1 MKGMIFDIQRSS
13 FVDGDGVRTTVF
25 FKGCNLKCKWCHNPE
40 SISKSIQKLFYKGKC
55 TSCGKCQD
63 VCPSNQKNCTLCG
76 KCTLYCPNDA
86 IEICGME
93 YTVNELFDE
102 IIRDKNYYDA
112 SNGGVT
118 FSGGEC
124 MLQIDVLS
132 EILKLCKQACINTAV
147 DTAGNVPYEYFEK
160 VIPYTDTFLYDIKCI
175 TESLHKEYTGVSNNQ
190 ILSNLKRLSNSFK
203 GKLVVRIPLIG
214 GFNDTDSEII
224 KIRDLLSSLKISN
237 VEILPYHKMGMHKY
251 EALNMEYAEFETI
264 SQEKIDYYNQILNK
278 KI

>member
-1 MKGMIFDIQRSS
+1 MRATIFDIQRGS
-13 FVDGDGVRTTVF
+13 FADGDGVRTTVF

-40 SISKSIQKLFYKGKC
+40 GISKSIQKLFYKEKC
-55 TSCGKCQD
+55 TSCKKCQD
-63 VCPSNQKNCTLCG
+63 ICPSNQKNCTLCG
-76 KCTLYCPNDA
+76 KCALYCPNDA
-86 IEICGME
+86 IEICGVE

-124 MLQIDVLS
+124 MLQIDFLS

-175 TESLHKEYTGVSNNQ
+175 TESLHKEYTGISNNQ

-203 GKLVVRIPLIG
+203 GKIVIRIPLIG
-214 GFNDTDSEII
+214 GFNDTDSEIL

-237 VEILPYHKMGMHKY
+237 VEILPYHKMGIHKY
-251 EALNMEYAEFETI
+251 EALNMEYTEFETI
-264 SQEKIDYYNQILNK
+264 SQEKINYYNQILNK

>member
-1 MKGMIFDIQRSS
+1 MIFDIQRSS

-40 SISKSIQKLFYKGKC
+40 GISKSIQKLFYKDKC

-214 GFNDTDSEII
+214 GFNDTDSEIL

-264 SQEKIDYYNQILNK
+264 SQEKINYYNQILNK

>member
-1 MKGMIFDIQRSS
+1 MRATIFDIQRSS

-40 SISKSIQKLFYKGKC
+40 SISKSIQKLFYKDKC

-63 VCPSNQKNCTLCG
+63 VCPSNQKNCILCG

-86 IEICGME
+86 IEICGVE

-124 MLQIDVLS
+124 MLQIDFLS

-214 GFNDTDSEII
+214 GFNDTDSDIL